1 MLKNGEEI
9 KLILLDAAGQERYH
23 SIASSCFKVSNGAV
37 IAFDLTDKRSFD
49 NILKWLNMIKEIA
62 NCPIALFGCKCDLIE
77 QRKIS
82 KEEIEQFSKEY
93 NLHYFETSSLQNYNV
108 KESIETFANEI
119 YEYLLKKEENT
130 YKNKINN
137 KKEKKSKDKEKSI
150 IHKNT
155 NIIEKKNIIG
165 FENDINSK
173 RNIGNEL
180 LKYDK
185 LNKYLKY

>member
-1 MLKNGEEI
+1 
-9 KLILLDAAGQERYH
+9 
-23 SIASSCFKVSNGAV
+23 
-37 IAFDLTDKRSFD
+37 
-49 NILKWLNMIKEIA
+49 MIKEIA
-62 NCPIALFGCKCDLIE
+62 NYPIALFGCKCDLIE

-82 KEEIEQFSKEY
+82 KEEIEEFSKKY
-93 NLHYFETSSLQNYNV
+93 NLQYFETSSLQNYNV
-108 KESIETFANEI
+108 KESIETFANEV
-119 YEYLLKKEENT
+119 YEYLLKEDEKSF
-130 YKNKINN
+130 KNEIKN
-137 KKEKKSKDKEKSI
+137 KKEKKSKNKEKSA
-150 IHKNT
+150 IHTDK